1 MNVASEEKLIRRWI
15 DQLRPP
21 MGRGGAY
28 TPRLRAR
35 ILEYVELAKAAGI
48 SEASCCKSI
57 GVSPTSIST
66 WRRAAQKAA
75 THEELEPSMP
85 FETPLELSVEPVS
98 KDLVPIEVTPSPI
111 QLGGGLS
118 LVTPRGF
125 RVEGLSL
132 EQAFALVREFL

>member
-15 DQLRPP
+15 GQARPF
-21 MGRGGAY
+21 GRGGSY
-28 TPRLRAR
+28 TPRLRRR
-35 ILEYVELAKAAGI
+35 IVEFVDLAKAAGM
-48 SEASCCKSI
+48 SEAACCKSI
-57 GVSPTSIST
+57 GVSPTSIAT
-66 WRRAAQKAA
+66 WRRAARQAESS
-75 THEELEPSMP
+75 EEPEPSVP
-85 FETPLELSVEPVS
+85 FDVPLELSTEPIS

-118 LVTPRGF
+118 LVTPRGY

>member
-15 DQLRPP
+15 DQIRPSL
-21 MGRGGAY
+21 GRGGAY

-35 ILEYVELAKAAGI
+35 ILAYVELAKAAGI
-48 SEASCCKSI
+48 SEADCCRSI
-57 GVSPTSIST
+57 GVSPTSIAT
-66 WRRAAQKAA
+66 WRRASRQAA
-75 THEELEPSMP
+75 APEEREQA
-85 FETPLELSVEPVS
+85 FETPELPAEPVS
-98 KDLVPIEVTPSPI
+98 KELVPIEVTPSPI
-111 QLGGGLS
+111 QLAGGLS

>member
-15 DQLRPP
+15 DQLQPP
-21 MGRGGAY
+21 LGRGGAY
-28 TPRLRAR
+28 TPTLRAR
-35 ILEYVELAKAAGI
+35 ILAYVELAKAAGI

-57 GVSPTSIST
+57 GVSPTSIAA
-66 WRRAAQKAA
+66 WRRAARQAE
-75 THEELEPSMP
+75 TSEQPEPSVP
-85 FETPLELSVEPVS
+85 FDVPLELSTAPIS
-98 KDLVPIEVTPSPI
+98 KELVPIEVTPSPI
-111 QLGGGLS
+111 HLGGGLS